1 MKTATMGV
9 IVGLL
14 LGGLVGF
21 LWWGVPLQRMR
32 EEVQALKGQQ
42 VAAEVAREE
51 RKAVESRLKR
61 TEEELRLEK
70 DRRSKLEDILSRGR
84 K

>member
-1 MKTATMGV
+1 M
-9 IVGLL
+9 L
-14 LGGLVGF
+14 
-21 LWWGVPLQRMR
+21 

-61 TEEELRLEK
+61 TEEELRSEK

>member
-9 IVGLL
+9 IAGLL

-21 LWWGVPLQRMR
+21 LWWGVPLREMR

-61 TEEELRLEK
+61 TEEELRSEK

>member
-9 IVGLL
+9 IAGLL

-21 LWWGVPLQRMR
+21 LWWGVPLRQMR

-61 TEEELRLEK
+61 TEEELRSEK

>member
-9 IVGLL
+9 IAGLL

-21 LWWGVPLQRMR
+21 LWWGVPLRQMR

-61 TEEELRLEK
+61 TEEELRSEK
-70 DRRSKLEDILSRGR
+70 DRRSKLEDILSHGR